1 MAGYE
6 WKGDMPFQQVYF
18 TGMVRDKQRR
28 KMSKS
33 LGNSPDALELIDKF
47 GADGVRFGLLSSS
60 PAGGDLL
67 FDEKLCEQGRN
78 FCNKMWNGLRLV
90 KSWEV
95 VDVDNQSGELQI
107 RQTALSWF
115 EDQLRIN
122 VALIQEDFEKYRLSE
137 AVMRLY
143 NFVWDDFFSWL
154 LEVVKP
160 PYGNPIDASS
170 YQRVLRI
177 YEDLMKL
184 LHPFMPFV
192 TEEIY
197 QQLQPRNPG
206 DFVGLTTWP
215 SGNVEENSLDE
226 PMRMVQSLVTE
237 VRDLRNKHQ
246 LKQKEGLEFFL
257 ADGDDSR
264 RMIEDKGIRDILIK
278 MAALEN
284 ISITKEAPKA
294 LHASI
299 VQGRIKAFVL
309 LPDVDVEQERKKL
322 MEELEYARG
331 FVKQIES
338 KLANEKFVQNAPP
351 AIVDKERKKL
361 EDGTKRVEMLTES
374 LNRL

>member
-1 MAGYE
+1 
-6 WKGDMPFQQVYF
+6 
-18 TGMVRDKQRR
+18 
-28 KMSKS
+28 
-33 LGNSPDALELIDKF
+33 
-47 GADGVRFGLLSSS
+47 
-60 PAGGDLL
+60 
-67 FDEKLCEQGRN
+67 
-78 FCNKMWNGLRLV
+78 
-90 KSWEV
+90 
-95 VDVDNQSGELQI
+95 
-107 RQTALSWF
+107 
-115 EDQLRIN
+115 
-122 VALIQEDFEKYRLSE
+122 
-137 AVMRLY
+137 
-143 NFVWDDFFSWL
+143 
-154 LEVVKP
+154 
-160 PYGNPIDASS
+160 
-170 YQRVLRI
+170 
-177 YEDLMKL
+177 
-184 LHPFMPFV
+184 PFMPFV

-338 KLANEKFVQNAPP
+338 KLDNEKFVQNAPP